1 MGRLNLLNITSRF
14 KQSASLSGS
23 ILLSHPSLQD
33 PNFCRSIVFLSNHS
47 EDEGTL
53 GVILNRPLGK
63 KLIQL
68 DDQFKH
74 FALGQAEVYDGG
86 PVEREKLI
94 IAAWDWRDSSDSF
107 RLYFGI
113 DINKAESLRKEN
125 ENIQIACFLGHS
137 GWSPGQLEDELKLD
151 SWVVSN
157 LNLDLFEQMN
167 EKAKC
172 WKSAISVISDEM
184 KLLADAP
191 EKPWRN

>member
-1 MGRLNLLNITSRF
+1 LNITSRF
-14 KQSASLSGS
+14 KHSSSLSGS

-63 KLIQL
+63 KLNQL

-74 FALGQAEVYDGG
+74 FNLGQAEVYDGG
-86 PVEREKLI
+86 PVEKEKLI

-113 DINKAESLRKEN
+113 DITKAESLREEN
-125 ENIQIACFLGHS
+125 ENIRIACFLGHS

-157 LNLDLFEQMN
+157 LNLHLFEQMN
-167 EKAKC
+167 AKAEC
-172 WKSAISVISDEM
+172 WKSAISGVSDEM

-191 EKPWRN
+191 DNPWRN

>member
-1 MGRLNLLNITSRF
+1 LNITSRF
-14 KQSASLSGS
+14 KHSSSLSGS

-63 KLIQL
+63 KLNQL

-74 FALGQAEVYDGG
+74 FNLGQAEVYDGG
-86 PVEREKLI
+86 PVEKEKLI

-113 DINKAESLRKEN
+113 DITKAESLREEN
-125 ENIQIACFLGHS
+125 ENIYIACFLGHS

-157 LNLDLFEQMN
+157 LNLHLFEQMN
-167 EKAKC
+167 AKAEF
-172 WKSAISVISDEM
+172 WKSAISGISDEM

-191 EKPWRN
+191 ENPSLN

>member
-1 MGRLNLLNITSRF
+1 LNITSRF

-47 EDEGTL
+47 DEDGTL

-68 DDQFKH
+68 DDQFQH

-113 DINKAESLRKEN
+113 DINKAESLRKDN
-125 ENIQIACFLGHS
+125 ENIHIACFLGHS

-157 LNLDLFEQMN
+157 LNLDLFQQMN
-167 EKAKC
+167 DKAKC
-172 WKSAISVISDEM
+172 WKSAISGISDEM